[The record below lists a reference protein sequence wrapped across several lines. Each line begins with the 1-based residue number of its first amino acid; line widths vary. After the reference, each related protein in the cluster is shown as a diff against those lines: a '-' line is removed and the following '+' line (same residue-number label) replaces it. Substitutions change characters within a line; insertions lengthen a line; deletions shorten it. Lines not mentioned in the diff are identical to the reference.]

1 MNISGKNFIGDK
13 LSGDGKVYY
22 KTINPLK
29 NVENQIEFVEATSS
43 ELEQAIDL
51 ADAAFPVYSELSGR
65 IRADFLKSIADE
77 ILNLGDDLINI
88 YCQETGLPQGRALGE
103 RGRTIFQLKLFAS
116 VIEKENWR
124 KNIHEEAI
132 TEREPTP
139 KPSLTKTHIPLG
151 PIVVFGASNFPLA
164 YSTAGGDTAS
174 ALAAGCPVIV
184 KSHPMH
190 SGIGSIIAS
199 AIIKASKK
207 TGMPNGVFSNLNS
220 KSFDL
225 SHELVKHPKIKAIGF
240 TGSYSGASALN
251 ESVLKRQEKIPFFAE
266 MGSVNPIAIT
276 ESAIEKVDKKMVQ
289 MLAGS
294 ISLGAGQFCTQPGL
308 LLVKDS
314 EYTDRFVKDLDK
326 TLKEVGAQCMIHP
339 DLKKNYIYQSDKIK
353 NLKGVIEI
361 QANNNELDDNLAHPK
376 LYMVS
381 GNDFIANSQFQEEV
395 FGPFSLII
403 KCKDLNEMEQVIKNL
418 EGQLTGSI
426 FAKESDYKQIT
437 PLIQAFKSKV
447 GRLLFNDVP
456 TGVEVSEA
464 MTHGG
469 PYPAS
474 SDSRF
479 SAVGPDSIYRWV
491 RPITYQNWPKELI
504 EKLIH

>member
-1 MNISGKNFIGDK
+1 
-13 LSGDGKVYY
+13 
-22 KTINPLK
+22 
-29 NVENQIEFVEATSS
+29 
-43 ELEQAIDL
+43 
-51 ADAAFPVYSELSGR
+51 
-65 IRADFLKSIADE
+65 
-77 ILNLGDDLINI
+77 
-88 YCQETGLPQGRALGE
+88 
-103 RGRTIFQLKLFAS
+103 
-116 VIEKENWR
+116 
-124 KNIHEEAI
+124 
-132 TEREPTP
+132 
-139 KPSLTKTHIPLG
+139 
-151 PIVVFGASNFPLA
+151 
-164 YSTAGGDTAS
+164 
-174 ALAAGCPVIV
+174 
-184 KSHPMH
+184 MH
-190 SGIGSIIAS
+190 SGTGSIIAS

-308 LLVKDS
+308 LLVTDS
-314 EYTDRFVKDLDK
+314 KYTDRFVKDLDK

-426 FAKESDYKQIT
+426 FAKEYEYKQIT

>member
-51 ADAAFPVYSELSGR
+51 ADAAFPVYRELPGR

-88 YCQETGLPQGRALGE
+88 YCQETGLPKGRAMGE

-190 SGIGSIIAS
+190 SGTGSIIAS

-308 LLVKDS
+308 LLVTDS
-314 EYTDRFVKDLDK
+314 KYSW
-326 TLKEVGAQCMIHP
+326 
-339 DLKKNYIYQSDKIK
+339 YI
-353 NLKGVIEI
+353 
-361 QANNNELDDNLAHPK
+361 
-376 LYMVS
+376 
-381 GNDFIANSQFQEEV
+381 
-395 FGPFSLII
+395 
-403 KCKDLNEMEQVIKNL
+403 
-418 EGQLTGSI
+418 
-426 FAKESDYKQIT
+426 
-437 PLIQAFKSKV
+437 
-447 GRLLFNDVP
+447 
-456 TGVEVSEA
+456 
-464 MTHGG
+464 
-469 PYPAS
+469 
-474 SDSRF
+474 
-479 SAVGPDSIYRWV
+479 
-491 RPITYQNWPKELI
+491 
-504 EKLIH
+504 